1 MSASGPP
8 SDDVPPLHG
17 RTGQRS
23 FAWGKSRNVVREIVG
38 RDLELAQL
46 RALLE
51 ATRGGATTT
60 LVVEGEPGIGKTTLL
75 EAAEQMA
82 TGFRCLWVR
91 GVESESVLAH
101 AGLLQALSPIRDRL
115 AEMPGAQA
123 TALSLALGWG
133 SATAPS
139 ERFLVAAAVL
149 SMLAA
154 QAEQTPVLVLVDD
167 LQWVDRES
175 AAALGFA
182 ARRLGEDPVCFVWAA
197 RSGSISP
204 ELVQGMPVVTLAG
217 LSSADAQAVVPDRV
231 ADGVVEHLVDDTG
244 GNPLAILEIA
254 RRLTDAQRLGA
265 APLPSA
271 LPVGERL
278 GIVYEQQ
285 LTGLSAPAW
294 RAVLLSALN
303 RSGTSATVAAA
314 LVGEGVDVAA
324 ALDEAQ
330 DHGVLVRHD
339 VEIGFRHPLL
349 RTSVL
354 TLATSA
360 EQRSAHR
367 ALAYVLAAD
376 PDSLAGIWHRAEAAA
391 GPDKQLAHD
400 LVRAAD
406 QSRTRQGYA
415 AASAAMERAALLV
428 GDAALTADWIA
439 TAAADAYLAGDAERA
454 RSLVARVL
462 DVSSPPRAQGRALFT
477 LGMLEESAG
486 SVPYAVEL
494 LASAADRLD
503 GEHRTRALAELAL
516 AHFQLNDVAGVGECA
531 ARIEEAADYNDPE
544 QRMLSDFTRGLA
556 ATLTGDLAAGQV
568 LLRDVTE
575 RIALPPLRDDPRS
588 LFFLGLA
595 TGYLGDPRAAMAL
608 GSHQLS
614 QVRNR
619 GALGL
624 LVPALALFAAAR
636 AWLGDH
642 AGAFADAG
650 EAAELGEQLG
660 YAADAAVAVE
670 MVAWQLAAR
679 GLHEDARAALERAK
693 ALTDRAGTTG
703 FAAHQALTAAFC
715 ALCRADPAAAV
726 SLLEARLAADGGVG
740 SMGEPLGVAPYL
752 VEAYVGVG
760 RRDEASTMAEQFA
773 AVTPSTA
780 PSWLR
785 ALVARCRGLTA
796 GDDETAVRAYD
807 AALAAHADAPDVF
820 EMARTYLLYGARLR
834 RSGQRVKAREQ
845 LRTAHDAFA
854 EMDLT
859 AWIRRA
865 ADELA
870 ATGAKPRTRQ
880 PQLTE
885 PLTSQETRVA
895 LHAAQGMSNKEIAA
909 ALFLSPKT
917 VEHHLSSV
925 YRKRGFRSRAE
936 LAVSFRRPED
946 G

>member
-8 SDDVPPLHG
+8 SDDLPLWHG
-17 RTGQRS
+17 RTGPQS
-23 FAWGKSRNVVREIVG
+23 FAWGKSPNVMSGIVG
-38 RDLELAQL
+38 RDHELA
-46 RALLE
+46 RVRDLLQ
-51 ATRGGATTT
+51 ATRDGATTT
-60 LVVEGEPGIGKTTLL
+60 LVVDGEPGIGKTTLL
-75 EAAEQMA
+75 EATERMA

-101 AGLLQALSPIRDRL
+101 AGLLQALGPIRDVL
-115 AEMPGAQA
+115 AEIPGAQA
-123 TALSLALGWG
+123 TALSVALGWG
-133 SATAPS
+133 PTADAS
-139 ERFLVAAAVL
+139 ERFLVAGAVL

-154 QAEQTPVLVLVDD
+154 ESERAPVLVLVDD

-182 ARRLGEDPVCFVWAA
+182 ARRLREDPVCFVWAA
-197 RSGSISP
+197 RSGSNSS
-204 ELVQGMPVVTLAG
+204 EFVQGMPVLTLAG
-217 LSSADAQAVVPDRV
+217 LAPADALALLPDRL
-231 ADGVVEHLVDDTG
+231 ADGVVERLVDDTG
-244 GNPLAILEIA
+244 GNPLGILEIA
-254 RRLTDAQRLGA
+254 RRLTAAQRVGA
-265 APLPSA
+265 APLPNA
-271 LPVGERL
+271 LPVGDRL
-278 GIVYEQQ
+278 GVVYAQQ
-285 LTGLSAPAW
+285 LTGLSAPALS
-294 RAVLLSALN
+294 AVLLSALN

-314 LVGEGVDVAA
+314 LVREGVDVAA

-330 DHGVLVRHD
+330 DHGVLVRHGG
-339 VEIGFRHPLL
+339 EIGFRHPLL

-354 TLATSA
+354 ALASA
-360 EQRSAHR
+360 AQQRSAHR
-367 ALAYVLAAD
+367 VLADVLASD
-376 PDSLAGIWHRAEAAA
+376 PYSLAGTWHRAEAAA
-391 GPDKQLAHD
+391 GPDKQLAQD
-400 LVRAAD
+400 LVGAAD

-415 AASAAMERAALLV
+415 AASAAMERAAMLV
-428 GDAALTADWIA
+428 GDTALTAEWIA
-439 TAAADAYLAGDAERA
+439 TAAADAYLAGDAERT

-462 DVSSPPRAQGRALFT
+462 NGSSPPRAQGRALFT

-494 LASAADRLD
+494 LASAAEQLD

-516 AHFQLNDVAGVGECA
+516 AYFQLNDVAGIAECA
-531 ARIEEAADYNDPE
+531 ARIESAADYNDPE

-556 ATLTGDLAAGQV
+556 ASLAGDIAAGQV

-595 TGYLGDPRAAMAL
+595 VGFLGDPREAMAL

-670 MVAWQLAAR
+670 MVAWQSAAR
-679 GLHEDARAALERAK
+679 GLHEDARTALERAR

-715 ALCRADPAAAV
+715 ALCRADPAAAAA
-726 SLLEARLAADGGVG
+726 LLEARIAADGGVG

-752 VEAYVGVG
+752 VEAYVAVG
-760 RRDEASTMAEQFA
+760 RRDEAIAVAERFA
-773 AVTPSTA
+773 AVTPA
-780 PSWLR
+780 GAASWLR

-796 GDDETAVRAYD
+796 DDETAAEAYET
-807 AALAAHADAPDVF
+807 ALAAHAEAPDVF
-820 EMARTYLLYGARLR
+820 ETARTHLLYGAHLR

-859 AWIRRA
+859 AWALRA

-870 ATGAKPRTRQ
+870 ATGAKPRTRRLQ
-880 PQLTE
+880 PIE

-895 LHAAQGMSNKEIAA
+895 LQAAQGLSNKEIAA
-909 ALFLSPKT
+909 ALFLSPRT

-936 LAVSFRRPED
+936 LAGSFRPRED
-946 G
+946 S

>member
-1 MSASGPP
+1 
-8 SDDVPPLHG
+8 LHG
-17 RTGQRS
+17 RTGPQS
-23 FAWGKSRNVVREIVG
+23 FAWGKSPNVVSEIVG
-38 RDLELAQL
+38 RDHELARV

-51 ATRGGATTT
+51 ATREGATTT

-75 EAAEQMA
+75 EAAERMA

-101 AGLLQALSPIRDRL
+101 AGLLQALSPVRDGL
-115 AEMPGAQA
+115 AEIPGAQA

-133 SATAPS
+133 PAAAPS
-139 ERFLVAAAVL
+139 ERFLVAAGVL
-149 SMLAA
+149 SLLAA
-154 QAEQTPVLVLVDD
+154 QSERAPVLVLVDD

-182 ARRLGEDPVCFVWAA
+182 ARRLHEDPVCFVWAA

-204 ELVQGMPVVTLAG
+204 EFVRGMPVLTLTG
-217 LSSADAQAVVPDRV
+217 LSRAGALALVPERV
-231 ADGVVEHLVDDTG
+231 ADGVLDRLVDDTG
-244 GNPLAILEIA
+244 GNPLGILEIV
-254 RRLTDAQRLGA
+254 RRLTDAQRVGA
-265 APLPSA
+265 APLPDA
-271 LPVGERL
+271 LPVGDRL
-278 GIVYEQQ
+278 GLVYKQQ
-285 LTGLSAPAW
+285 LGGLSGPAW

-303 RSGTSATVAAA
+303 RSGTSTTVATA
-314 LVGEGVDVAA
+314 LLREGVDVAA

-330 DHGVLVRHD
+330 DLGVLVRHGA
-339 VEIGFRHPLL
+339 EIGFRHPLL

-354 TLATSA
+354 AMATSA
-360 EQRSAHR
+360 QQRLAHR
-367 ALAYVLAAD
+367 ALADVLAGD
-376 PDSLAGIWHRAEAAA
+376 PLSLARTWHRAEAAA
-391 GPDKQLAHD
+391 GPDKQLAQD

-415 AASAAMERAALLV
+415 AASAAMERAALLTD
-428 GDAALTADWIA
+428 DAALTAEWMA
-439 TAAADAYLAGDAERA
+439 TAAADAFLAGDADRT

-462 DVSSPPRAQGRALFT
+462 DGWSQRRAHGRALFT
-477 LGMLEESAG
+477 LGMLEEYAG
-486 SVPYAVEL
+486 SVPYAVDL
-494 LASAADRLD
+494 LAAAAERLD
-503 GEHRTRALAELAL
+503 GAHRTRVLAELAL
-516 AHFQLNDVAGVGECA
+516 AHFRLNDVAGIGECA
-531 ARIEEAADYNDPE
+531 ARIQEAADPNDPE
-544 QRMLSDFTRGLA
+544 QRMLSDFTRGVA
-556 ATLTGDLAAGQV
+556 ATLGGDPAAGAA

-575 RIALPPLRDDPRS
+575 RISGPPLSDDPRS
-588 LFFLGLA
+588 LIFLGLA
-595 TGYLGDPRAAMAL
+595 GGFLGDPRDAMAA
-608 GSHQLS
+608 GSQQLS

-619 GALGL
+619 GALGV

-650 EAAELGEQLG
+650 EASELGDQLG

-670 MVAWQLAAR
+670 MLAWQSAAR
-679 GLHEDARAALERAK
+679 GLHEAAHTALKRAK
-693 ALTDRAGTTG
+693 SLTDRAGTTG
-703 FAAHQALTAAFC
+703 FAAHQAMTAAFC
-715 ALCRADPAAAV
+715 ALCRADPATAV
-726 SLLEARLAADGGVG
+726 SLLEARIAADGGVG

-752 VEAYVGVG
+752 VEAYVAVG
-760 RRDEASTMAEQFA
+760 RRDDAIAVVERFA
-773 AVTPSTA
+773 AVTPPTA
-780 PSWLR
+780 PPWLR

-796 GDDETAVRAYD
+796 DDDETAVQAFE
-807 AALAAHADAPDVF
+807 AALSAHTDAPDTF
-820 EMARTYLLYGARLR
+820 ETARTRLLYGARLR

-859 AWIRRA
+859 AWVLRA

-870 ATGAKPRTRQ
+870 ATGAKPRTRRPQ
-880 PQLTE
+880 PTE

-895 LHAAQGMSNKEIAA
+895 LHAAKGMSNKEIAA

-936 LAVSFRRPED
+936 LAGSFHPRED
-946 G
+946 R

>member
-1 MSASGPP
+1 MVS
-8 SDDVPPLHG
+8 
-17 RTGQRS
+17 
-23 FAWGKSRNVVREIVG
+23 EIVA
-38 RDLELAQL
+38 RDHELARL

-51 ATRGGATTT
+51 ATRDGATTT

-75 EAAEQMA
+75 EAAEKMA

-91 GVESESVLAH
+91 GIESESVLAH
-101 AGLLQALSPIRDRL
+101 AGLLQALGPVRDRL
-115 AEMPGAQA
+115 VEIPGAQA

-133 SATAPS
+133 PAAAPS

-154 QAEQTPVLVLVDD
+154 ESERAPVLLLVDD

-175 AAALGFA
+175 AAALAFT
-182 ARRLGEDPVCFVWAA
+182 ARRLREDRVCFLWAS

-204 ELVQGMPVVTLAG
+204 EFVQGMPVLTLAG
-217 LSSADAQAVVPDRV
+217 LSSADGLALVEDRV
-231 ADGVVEHLVDDTG
+231 ADRVVERLVDDTG

-254 RRLTDAQRLGA
+254 RRLTDAQRVGA
-265 APLPSA
+265 APLPNA
-271 LPVGERL
+271 LPVGARL
-278 GIVYEQQ
+278 GVVYQQQ

-314 LVGEGVDVAA
+314 LVREEVDTAG

-330 DHGVLVRHD
+330 DYGVLVRHGA
-339 VEIGFRHPLL
+339 EIGFRHPLL
-349 RTSVL
+349 RTAVL
-354 TLATSA
+354 SLATSA
-360 EQRSAHR
+360 QQRSAHR
-367 ALAYVLAAD
+367 ALADVLAAD

-391 GPDKQLAHD
+391 GPDKQLAQD

-415 AASAAMERAALLV
+415 AASAAMERAALLA
-428 GDAALTADWIA
+428 GDAALAGDWMA
-439 TAAADAYLAGDAERA
+439 TAAADALLAGDADRT
-454 RSLVARVL
+454 RSLAARVL
-462 DVSSPPRAQGRALFT
+462 DRSSPPRAHGRALFT
-477 LGMLEESAG
+477 LGTLEGSAG
-486 SVPYAVEL
+486 SVPYAVKL
-494 LASAADRLD
+494 LASAAERLD

-516 AHFQLNDVAGVGECA
+516 AHFQLNDMAGVSECA
-531 ARIEEAADYNDPE
+531 SRIEEAADRNDPE
-544 QRMLSDFTRGLA
+544 QRMLSDFTRGVA
-556 ATLTGDLAAGQV
+556 AAVGGDPAAGQV

-575 RIALPPLRDDPRS
+575 QISLAPLRDDPRS
-588 LFFLGLA
+588 LLYLGLA
-595 TGYLGDPRAAMAL
+595 AGFLGDPRLAMAL

-614 QVRNR
+614 QVRKR

-642 AGAFADAG
+642 VGAFADAG

-670 MVAWQLAAR
+670 MVAWQSAAR
-679 GLHEDARAALERAK
+679 GLHDDAQKALELAK
-693 ALTDRAGTTG
+693 APTDRAGTTG

-726 SLLEARLAADGGVG
+726 QLLEARLAADGGVG

-752 VEAYVGVG
+752 VEAYVAVG
-760 RRDEASTMAEQFA
+760 RRDEASVMAEQFA

-785 ALVARCRGLTA
+785 ALVARCQGLTA
-796 GDDETAVRAYD
+796 GDDETAVRAYE

-820 EMARTYLLYGARLR
+820 EAARTHLLYGARLR
-834 RSGQRVKAREQ
+834 RSGQRIKAREQ

-859 AWIRRA
+859 AWIRCA
-865 ADELA
+865 ANELA

-880 PQLTE
+880 LQLSE

-895 LHAAQGMSNKEIAA
+895 LHAARGMSNKEIAA
-909 ALFLSPKT
+909 ALFLSPRRSSITSAASIGSWVSPPAQSSPCRSVPAKT
-917 VEHHLSSV
+917 ADPNSNPSTPAGGHPS
-925 YRKRGFRSRAE
+925 
-936 LAVSFRRPED
+936 LARTF
-946 G
+946 